1 MGRLSS
7 VSTASKRTRRA
18 TGARTL
24 PSFRCWLPRCCHT
37 VASWWMSPF
46 RHYYHHHHH
55 HRHPTLL
62 APVPVHYFL
71 SILVPLHPLLLLPL
85 SPPLSLQ
92 AMRPDPPEVRRF
104 SRAVDTIPPIPAPS
118 SPPPLTRL
126 IPLRYSIATSF
137 VCCFFHSPV
146 FFISSTL
153 PLSPN
158 QHSVHFVR
166 QQVYLCSIYT
176 CMFVQLVLQWIDVC
190 FVGVVTYNLI

>member
-1 MGRLSS
+1 
-7 VSTASKRTRRA
+7 
-18 TGARTL
+18 
-24 PSFRCWLPRCCHT
+24 
-37 VASWWMSPF
+37 MSPF
-46 RHYYHHHHH
+46 RHYYHHHH

-104 SRAVDTIPPIPAPS
+104 SRAVDTIAPIPAPS

-146 FFISSTL
+146 FSFRQLSFFSPTST
-153 PLSPN
+153 PCILSAN
-158 QHSVHFVR
+158 RSICN
-166 QQVYLCSIYT
+166 QVYQFTLVCLSSSCSSGL
-176 CMFVQLVLQWIDVC
+176 MFVLLALLLIILYQFHKTGLLLKTLQVLSRSDRWI
-190 FVGVVTYNLI
+190 